1 MLAGV
6 LADAQ
11 VDLNPYQIEAAPFLF
26 AWRKQSAPG
35 ISIRFRPFTLGAFG
49 RLGDLDDTSHAN
61 QERHSASRAVKPART
76 RASARSPVRQARGCP
91 GRDQRAKLALVFPGE
106 RGTPFSGWSKA
117 KSGSFGG
124 LVRLALL
131 SSAQLE
137 RARDLVADRIVLQP
151 EHAKSGP
158 LAGHRRPHQGL
169 DQAGRQARAS
179 QERSSLG
186 GLRCHRE
193 RHEEVG
199 LDAVRLEIGFLERSL
214 ATLA

>member
-1 MLAGV
+1 MRR
-6 LADAQ
+6 
-11 VDLNPYQIEAAPFLF
+11 N
-26 AWRKQSAPG
+26 
-35 ISIRFRPFTLGAFG
+35 FG

-91 GRDQRAKLALVFPGE
+91 GRDQRAKLALVFLGE